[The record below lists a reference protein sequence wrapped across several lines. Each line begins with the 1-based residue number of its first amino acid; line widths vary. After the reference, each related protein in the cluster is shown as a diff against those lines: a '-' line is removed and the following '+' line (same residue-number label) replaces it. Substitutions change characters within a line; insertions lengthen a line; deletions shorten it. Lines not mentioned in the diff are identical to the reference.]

1 MIRYIPQTSLDA
13 YHDPTDKAKRIS
25 LQELIKDFFA
35 MNPSQDFTIRE
46 VSEAIKVPYSSVQKR
61 ISDLDGINI
70 KRHRTRL
77 ENNRENGTYIFY
89 TGEPIIK
96 ENFKDKALKWVESK
110 LGIEGRK
117 ELEAL

>member
-13 YHDPTDKAKRIS
+13 YHNPKDKAKRIS
-25 LQELIKDFFA
+25 LQELIKDFFS

-61 ISDLDGINI
+61 ISELDGINI
-70 KRHRTRL
+70 KRHQTRL

-89 TGEPIIK
+89 KGEPIKKETWREKAIK
-96 ENFKDKALKWVESK
+96 YVEDK